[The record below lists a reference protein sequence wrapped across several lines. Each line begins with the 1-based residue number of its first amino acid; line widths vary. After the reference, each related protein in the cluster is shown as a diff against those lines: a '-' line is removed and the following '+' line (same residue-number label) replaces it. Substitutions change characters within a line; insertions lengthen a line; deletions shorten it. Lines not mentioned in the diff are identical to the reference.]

1 MRLIDKDML
10 LKAIDSY
17 DKECEDILIEPSA
30 YSIYSIIKDCPTIDP
45 WHYPSK
51 GEYPKEGE
59 KVLILYENNGVLD
72 TCLGDY
78 SYCEPAEDES
88 FKADF
93 YWNKENL
100 DPLDDRQV
108 ECWQYI
114 IPPKEEEHV

>member
-1 MRLIDKDML
+1 MTDPIDKYMQEYRNTPEYE
-10 LKAIDSY
+10 K
-17 DKECEDILIEPSA
+17 CILR
-30 YSIYSIIKDCPTIDP
+30 DL

-51 GEYPKEGE
+51 GEYPPEGE
-59 KVLILYENNGVLD
+59 KVLILYKDDGVLD

-100 DPLDDRQV
+100 DPLDDRQI
-108 ECWQYI
+108 ECWQYVV
-114 IPPKEEEHV
+114 PPKEER